1 MNTNLYNGIVTRLQ
15 AKVPELKTIKL
26 FNDQFNHSNSD
37 VNENNDEQAFLYP
50 CCFLEFTEIE
60 YTTATSLLQSF
71 TGILRLHIGFESY
84 KNEELDMFALKQK
97 IYKALQGFQVSDVNI
112 FGKLTRLRET
122 TDTEHNNIYIYIQEY
137 QISGKDA
144 DFSTEDEKVEVTPPI
159 AVEITAD
166 LDIDNIVLRT
176 GDGL

>member
-15 AKVPELKTIKL
+15 AKVPDLKTIKL

-50 CCFLEFTEIE
+50 CCFLEFTDIE
-60 YTTATSLLQSF
+60 YTTATSLLQSY
-71 TGILRLHIGFESY
+71 TGTLRLHIGFESY
-84 KNEELDMFALKQK
+84 KNEDTDIFTLKQN
-97 IYKALQGFQVSDVNI
+97 IFKALQGFQVTTDKI
-112 FGKLTRLRET
+112 YGKLIRLKET

-137 QISGKDA
+137 QLSGKDA
-144 DFSTEDEKVEVTPPI
+144 DFSTENDKVEVAPPI
-159 AVEITAD
+159 AVEINAN
-166 LDIDNIVLRT
+166 LDIDNIILRS